1 MLRQL
6 NDNICPFVFT
16 ANCSVSSI
24 GNLSAKELKK
34 LRSKKRRAE
43 KKAQAQEEDKK
54 GVKLFTFLSPFC
66 HGIFLYQFCTFLLL
80 T

>member
-1 MLRQL
+1 MPRQL

-16 ANCSVSSI
+16 ANCSISSI

-54 GVKLFTFLSPFC
+54 GVNCLLFHHLSVMAFFFINFV
-66 HGIFLYQFCTFLLL
+66 HFFY
-80 T
+80 